1 MTCAFYYNV
10 YKIYNSLPN
19 EIIIIIIKSQPNQT
33 KPDEPNKKSMINI

>member
-19 EIIIIIIKSQPNQT
+19 EIIIIIKSQPNQT
-33 KPDEPNKKSMINI
+33 KPDEPNNQ

>member
-19 EIIIIIIKSQPNQT
+19 EIIIIIKSQPNQT
-33 KPDEPNKKSMINI
+33 KPDEPNKRPMINI

>member
-19 EIIIIIIKSQPNQT
+19 EIIIIIIIKSQPNQT
-33 KPDEPNKKSMINI
+33 KPDEPNNQ